1 METWNPAIPGLRGGG
16 GGDLKEQVM
25 KRSTA
30 ADKRQT
36 PRPEPVKLSRV
47 EVLKRMRTIPEWR
60 KKTLA
65 EFKQR
70 YPGAFKD
77 QA

>member
-1 METWNPAIPGLRGGG
+1 
-16 GGDLKEQVM
+16 M

-36 PRPEPVKLSRV
+36 PRPERVKLSQE
-47 EVLKRMRTIPEWR
+47 EVLRRIRTIPEWR

-65 EFKQR
+65 EFKQH
-70 YPGAFKD
+70 YLGAFED

>member
-1 METWNPAIPGLRGGG
+1 
-16 GGDLKEQVM
+16 M

-36 PRPEPVKLSRV
+36 PRPERVKLKRE
-47 EVLKRMRTIPEWR
+47 EVLKRMRAISEWR
-60 KKTLA
+60 EKTLA
-65 EFKQR
+65 GFKRR

-77 QA
+77 QT